1 MKTLLSRLSQRSTWA
16 GLATVLALTGLVIS
30 PEQWEA
36 ISPAVIALIAAYE
49 IFRNEK

>member
-16 GLATVLALTGLVIS
+16 GLATVAALAGLVIS

-36 ISPAVIALIAAYE
+36 VSTAVIALIAAYE

>member
-1 MKTLLSRLSQRSTWA
+1 MKELLSRLSQRSTWA
-16 GLATVLALTGLVIS
+16 GLATVAALTGLIIS

-36 ISPAVIALIAAYE
+36 ISTAVIALIAAYE

>member
-1 MKTLLSRLSQRSTWA
+1 MNDLLTRLKQRSTWA
-16 GLATVLALTGLVIS
+16 GLATVLALAGLVIS

-36 ISPAVIALIAAYE
+36 ISTAVIALIAVYE

>member
-1 MKTLLSRLSQRSTWA
+1 MNDLLTRLKQRSTWA

-36 ISPAVIALIAAYE
+36 ISTAVIGLIAAYE

>member
-1 MKTLLSRLSQRSTWA
+1 MKTLLSRLSQPSTWA
-16 GLATVLALTGLVIS
+16 GLATVAVLVIS

-36 ISPAVIALIAAYE
+36 VSTAVIALIAAYE

>member
-16 GLATVLALTGLVIS
+16 GLATVAALTGLVIS

-36 ISPAVIALIAAYE
+36 ISAAVIALIAAYE